1 MANNIKVRVGQ
12 TPAVKVL
19 TSGTISAVPSFSAL
33 TDTSFSNLTDG
44 QFAAYELH
52 LDFGRIPLLLSLTSM
67 GVFTDVTD

>member
-44 QFAAYELH
+44 QFAAYEASSGLWKN
-52 LDFGRIPLLLSLTSM
+52 TSTAQFDIDG
-67 GVFTDVTD
+67 GVY